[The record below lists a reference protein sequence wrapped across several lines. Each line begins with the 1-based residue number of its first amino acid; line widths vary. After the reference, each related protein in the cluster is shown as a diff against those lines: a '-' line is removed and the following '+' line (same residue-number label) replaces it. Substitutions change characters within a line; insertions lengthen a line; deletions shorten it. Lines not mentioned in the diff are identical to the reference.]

1 MRKIKILQFPI
12 AASNGGI
19 THYAVENWKWMDKD
33 RFQCDFATMSP
44 NLPFADELKRMGSE
58 IYYIS
63 TYAEDNI
70 ERFIKEFEH
79 ILSKN
84 YDVVHLHTKQWKSI
98 TVEELC
104 KKHGVP
110 MVIVH
115 AHSTKCDNNDAKT
128 RETETQAHIRIRNEL
143 KKDMATD
150 YWACSSEAGKW
161 LCGENILSDVKIMKN
176 AIDVDKFSFNLSVR
190 NQLREHYGITNKT
203 VIGNVGR
210 LVYQKNH
217 EFLLRAFAKAKDC
230 RDDLVLCIVGDGP
243 LRTELESLTRE
254 LGISEDIIF
263 AGDKYNVNEYYQMF
277 DLMVLP
283 SRFEGLGIVLV
294 EAQAAGL
301 RCLAADNIPKEV
313 QITNLVKYFPLNI
326 DVWVNEMTKYNCC
339 ENRVNMKQ
347 IMTNKGFDIKSQI
360 IIVENEY
367 LRSTEQRYDKGRAEN
382 E

>member
-1 MRKIKILQFPI
+1 MRKVKILQFPI

-19 THYAVENWKWMDKD
+19 THYAVGNWRWMDKD

-44 NLPFADELKRMGSE
+44 SLPFADDLKRMGAD

-63 TYAEDNI
+63 TYAEDDI
-70 ERFIKEFEH
+70 KGFIKEFED
-79 ILSKN
+79 ILSNN

-128 RETETQAHIRIRNEL
+128 RETEIQAHIRIRNEL

-263 AGDKYNVNEYYQMF
+263 AGNKDNVNEYYQMF

-283 SRFEGLGIVLV
+283 SMFEGLPITLV

-301 RCLAADNIPKEV
+301 RCLVADNISKEI
-313 QITNLVKYFPLNI
+313 QITNLIKYLPLNI
-326 DVWVNEMTKYNCC
+326 DVWVNEMTKFKCD
-339 ENRVNMKQ
+339 ENRRD
-347 IMTNKGFDIKSQI
+347 MTPSVKNAGFSIKDQI
-360 IIVENEY
+360 IVVENEY
-367 LRSTEQRYDKGRAEN
+367 LRSIERTHHKGRG
-382 E
+382 

>member
-1 MRKIKILQFPI
+1 MRKVKILQFPI

-19 THYAVENWKWMDKD
+19 THYAVENWRWMDKD

-44 NLPFADELKRMGSE
+44 SLPFADDLKRMGAD

-63 TYAEDNI
+63 TYAEDDI
-70 ERFIKEFEH
+70 KGFIKEFED
-79 ILSKN
+79 ILSNN

-128 RETETQAHIRIRNEL
+128 RETETQTHIRIRNEL

-243 LRTELESLTRE
+243 LRTELESLNRE

-263 AGDKYNVNEYYQMF
+263 AGNKDNVNEYYQMF

-283 SRFEGLGIVLV
+283 SMFEGLPITLV

-301 RCLAADNIPKEV
+301 RCLVADNISKEI
-313 QITNLVKYFPLNI
+313 QITNLIKYLPLNI
-326 DVWVNEMTKYNCC
+326 DVWVNEMTKFKCD
-339 ENRVNMKQ
+339 ENRRD
-347 IMTNKGFDIKSQI
+347 MTPSVKNAGFSIKDQI
-360 IIVENEY
+360 IVVENEY
-367 LRSTEQRYDKGRAEN
+367 LRSIERTHDKGRG
-382 E
+382 